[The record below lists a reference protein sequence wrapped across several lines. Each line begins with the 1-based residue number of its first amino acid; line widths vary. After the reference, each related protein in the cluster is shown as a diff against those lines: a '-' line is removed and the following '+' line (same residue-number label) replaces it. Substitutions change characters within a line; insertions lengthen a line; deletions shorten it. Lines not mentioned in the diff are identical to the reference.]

1 MGSWFR
7 FRAPTLCIRLWLVS
21 EPDVVV
27 AVGQLIRGH
36 SIPRRRFL
44 RCGVERR
51 CELLLCLKSRAES
64 IEGVHLVIWTSKN
77 SNGAVFD
84 CNHGLRGSMSGVPTA
99 GTGDAAR
106 WLMLEKLRRVD
117 GGMPADAGEL
127 LEMVPTPDEWD
138 REMVHEQKRKCVTP
152 ARGQRRLTG
161 ITPNR

>member
-1 MGSWFR
+1 
-7 FRAPTLCIRLWLVS
+7 L
-21 EPDVVV
+21 
-27 AVGQLIRGH
+27 
-36 SIPRRRFL
+36 
-44 RCGVERR
+44 GVERR

-127 LEMVPTPDEWD
+127 LEMVLTADEWD
-138 REMVHEQKRKCVTP
+138 REMVHEQKRKRITP

-161 ITPNR
+161 ITPNRWVLLRIGCLSLYGIRWRHSEYAPFLLWTGK